1 MTTPAYKH
9 PELKSL
15 SEAQSEKEDPQC
27 DCGTYL
33 DDDDLPAG
41 ACKDCVAVAKRV
53 ARKDYEKEYG
63 IVEWEDMRAGRGH
76 PRD

>member
-33 DDDDLPAG
+33 DEDDWQIG
-41 ACKDCVAVAKRV
+41 SCKDCQDQAKRKD
-53 ARKDYEKEYG
+53 RKDYESEYG
-63 IVEWEDMRAGRGH
+63 IVEWEDMRAGRGM
-76 PRD
+76 PKG